1 MKSQC
6 LCLPLWLAA
15 AAGYAHA
22 QTAQWPAKAVRVI
35 VPFETGSTTDTLAR
49 VVGGKLGDVWKQQFV
64 IDNRGGA
71 GGNIGTEM
79 VAKAAADGYTLLMA
93 AGSHAINPSLYR
105 SLHYDVL
112 KDFAPVTLVA
122 TAPQLLVANPS
133 VQASSVAE
141 LIALAKSKPGQL
153 NYASGGSGSPSHLTM
168 ELFRSMAGINLVHVP
183 YKGGAPVLTALL
195 SDQVQLYA
203 GNVRAMMPQ
212 VKAGRLTA
220 LAVTSAK
227 RTPAAPDVRTVAE
240 SGLPGFSVV
249 AWWGLLAPANTPR
262 TVIDKL
268 QREVAG
274 LLRTP
279 ELRERLALDAID
291 TVGGSPAEFD
301 AFIRK
306 ELATW
311 AKVVKESG
319 ARVE

>member
-1 MKSQC
+1 LSG
-6 LCLPLWLAA
+6 LW
-15 AAGYAHA
+15 
-22 QTAQWPAKAVRVI
+22 
-35 VPFETGSTTDTLAR
+35 
-49 VVGGKLGDVWKQQFV
+49 QQQIV

-105 SLHYDVL
+105 SLHYDVI

-133 VQASSVAE
+133 VQASTVGE
-141 LIALAKSKPGQL
+141 LIALARSKPGQL

-168 ELFRSMAGINLVHVP
+168 ELFKSMAGINLVHVP
-183 YKGGAPVLTALL
+183 YKGGGPVLTALL

-220 LAVTSAK
+220 LAMTGARRS
-227 RTPAAPDVRTVAE
+227 PAAPDVRTVAE

-249 AWWGLLAPANTPR
+249 AWWGLLAPARTPAA
-262 TVIDKL
+262 IINKL
-268 QREVAG
+268 QGEVARQ
-274 LLRTP
+274 LQAP
-279 ELRERLALDAID
+279 EMRERLAQDAIEI
-291 TVGGSPAEFD
+291 VGGTPAEFD